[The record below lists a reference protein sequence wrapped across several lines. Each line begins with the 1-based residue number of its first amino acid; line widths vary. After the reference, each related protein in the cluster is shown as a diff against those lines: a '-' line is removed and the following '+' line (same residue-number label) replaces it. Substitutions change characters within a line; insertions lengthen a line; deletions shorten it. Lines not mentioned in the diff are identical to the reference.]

1 MNDSSLESFVPAVL
15 QLCGGD
21 PDRIRALMNLAMSA
35 ATAAAANTANTK
47 AADLIT
53 GEKVWASLQM
63 INGGKITR
71 PGPGR
76 WKQLAPD
83 IKEFL
88 ARAGKDGAPGCRTE
102 PDQND
107 RKKYS
112 GSRPQDGFT
121 QEEADLILQM
131 ARIYGRTPTAI
142 RQKWIWRCGT
152 PISPSHD
159 Q

>member
-1 MNDSSLESFVPAVL
+1 MNDSMDSLAPFVPAVL

-21 PDRIRALMNLAMSA
+21 PDRIRKLMDLAMTA
-35 ATAAAANTANTK
+35 ATAAAANAANTK
-47 AADLIT
+47 AADLIA

-63 INGGKITR
+63 INRGKITR

-88 ARAGKDGAPGCRTE
+88 ARSGQAGAPGCRTKS
-102 PDQND
+102 DQND

-112 GSRPQDGFT
+112 GSRPRDGFT
-121 QEEADLILQM
+121 QAEFDLILEM
-131 ARIYGRTPTAI
+131 ARRHGRSPTSI
-142 RQKWIWRCGT
+142 QRDWIWEAPADDAAR
-152 PISPSHD
+152 
-159 Q
+159 

>member
-1 MNDSSLESFVPAVL
+1 MNTDSLSLESFVPTVL

-21 PDRIRALMNLAMSA
+21 PDRIRKLMELAMTA

-47 AADLIT
+47 AADLIA

-63 INGGKITR
+63 INRGKITG

-88 ARAGKDGAPGCRTE
+88 ARSGQAGAPGCRTR

-107 RKKYS
+107 RKKHS
-112 GSRPQDGFT
+112 GSRPRDGFT
-121 QEEADLILQM
+121 RAEFDLILAM
-131 ARIYGRTPTAI
+131 AARHGRSPTSI
-142 RQKWIWRCGT
+142 QQKWIWEGA
-152 PISPSHD
+152 
-159 Q
+159 